1 MIALYPL
8 LLTATLHAKPWG
20 GRALA
25 DYMHKPLPTDEPYGE
40 AWELHDT
47 SIVANGPHNGRTLGD
62 LLREYGE
69 ALVGAGNDPAEGFP
83 LLAKILDANDWLS
96 IQDHPNDKQAREL
109 EGEPR
114 GKNEA
119 WYMLGAEAG
128 ARLVIGVQPGLS
140 REDIAAAIVHNSL
153 EDKVVYA
160 NVSEG
165 DVMYM
170 AAGSVHALGPGLLV
184 YEIQQ
189 SSDTTYRLYD
199 WGRMGLDGKPRA
211 LHIEKGLKVA
221 NLETLPEIKHTRH
234 ETGKQVEIVRSPYF
248 YTDLYQ
254 LNAINGQNVDLD
266 TGGRRFHSL
275 TCIDGSAMVHAG
287 EYEVAFTTGQTVLI
301 PAALGA
307 YTLHGED
314 TRVLLSAQN
323 P

>member
-1 MIALYPL
+1 MTTLYPL

-25 DYMHKPLPTDEPYGE
+25 DRMYKQLPTDEPYGE

-47 SIVANGPHNGRTLGD
+47 SIVANGEHSGRTLGD

-96 IQDHPNDKQAREL
+96 IQDHPNDEQAREL

-140 REDIAAAIVHNSL
+140 RSDIAAAIEGNTL

-199 WGRMGLDGKPRA
+199 WGRMGLDGKPRP
-211 LHIEKGLKVA
+211 LHIEKGLRVA
-221 NLETLPEIKHTRH
+221 NLETLPEIKSTRH

-254 LNAINGQNVDLD
+254 LNATNGHEVDLD

-275 TCIDGSAMVHAG
+275 TCIDGSAMVRAG
-287 EYEVAFTTGQTVLI
+287 ENEVAFTTGQTVLI

-307 YTLHGED
+307 YTLHGDEA
-314 TRVLLSAQN
+314 RVLLSAQN
-323 P
+323 S

>member
-1 MIALYPL
+1 MTPLYPL
-8 LLTATLHAKPWG
+8 KLTATLHAKPWG

-25 DYMHKPLPTDEPYGE
+25 TQMNKTLPTDEPYGE

-47 SIVANGPHNGRTLGD
+47 SIVANGAHSGRTLRD
-62 LLREYGE
+62 LLTEYGE
-69 ALVGAGNDPAEGFP
+69 ALVGAGNNPAEGFP

-96 IQDHPNDKQAREL
+96 IQDHPNDEQAREL

-140 REDIAAAIVHNSL
+140 REDIAAAIESSTL

-211 LHIEKGLKVA
+211 LHIDKGLKVA
-221 NLETLPEIKHTRH
+221 NLETLPEIRHTRH
-234 ETGKQVEIVRSPYF
+234 DTGKQVEVVRSPYF
-248 YTDLYQ
+248 YTNLYQ
-254 LNAINGQNVDLD
+254 LNAINGQSAVLD
-266 TGGRRFHSL
+266 THGRRFHSL
-275 TCIDGSAMVHAG
+275 TCIDGSAVVRAG
-287 EYEVAFTTGQTVLI
+287 EHEVMFEKGQTVLI
-301 PAALGA
+301 PAVSGA
-307 YTLHGED
+307 YTLSAD
-314 TRVLLSAQN
+314 DARILLSAQVN
-323 P
+323 